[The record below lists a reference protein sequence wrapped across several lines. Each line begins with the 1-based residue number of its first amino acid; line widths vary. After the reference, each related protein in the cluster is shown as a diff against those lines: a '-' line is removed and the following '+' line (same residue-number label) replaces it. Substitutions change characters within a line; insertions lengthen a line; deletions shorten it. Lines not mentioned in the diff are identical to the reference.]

1 MFAKILLRLVDFYNF
16 KMRTLLLS
24 VLCVFS
30 VVFGFCSAEVFA
42 ADSKPFTV
50 VIDAGH
56 GGKDPGALG
65 MEGKKIVLNEKD
77 VNGKKRTPKVALAHE
92 LKHASDYDNGL
103 ATKEKTSNG
112 ISLMDVRAINFEN
125 KIRKITGDEKRIK
138 YGGKNVPEEL
148 LD

>member
-1 MFAKILLRLVDFYNF
+1 MQIKPDKQVVPGESQGSTIVYN
-16 KMRTLLLS
+16 
-24 VLCVFS
+24 
-30 VVFGFCSAEVFA
+30 
-42 ADSKPFTV
+42 P
-50 VIDAGH
+50 
-56 GGKDPGALG
+56 
-65 MEGKKIVLNEKD
+65 LNEKD

-112 ISLMDVRAINFEN
+112 ISLMDVRAINFEK